1 MITNSENNNFLFEE
15 KPLLFSTLIRVI
27 SIDSPAKTLNCYLH
41 VTATVSHFL
50 KNLFSVGYG
59 FITESHPLK
68 KSRTEKM
75 QISWKRER
83 ENA

>member
-41 VTATVSHFL
+41 VTATVSHLL

-59 FITESHPLK
+59 FITESRPLK
-68 KSRTEKM
+68 KVAQK
-75 QISWKRER
+75 KCK
-83 ENA
+83 

>member
-27 SIDSPAKTLNCYLH
+27 SIDSPAKTLNCYLQCYRY
-41 VTATVSHFL
+41 SES
-50 KNLFSVGYG
+50 FSKESIQCRVRFHYG
-59 FITESHPLK
+59 IAPIK

-75 QISWKRER
+75 QISWKRDR